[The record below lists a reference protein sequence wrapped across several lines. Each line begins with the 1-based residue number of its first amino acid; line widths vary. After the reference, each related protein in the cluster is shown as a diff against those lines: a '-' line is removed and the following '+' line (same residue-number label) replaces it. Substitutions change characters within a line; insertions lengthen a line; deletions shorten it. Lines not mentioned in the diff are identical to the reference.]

1 MEIVCIHSYKGGAGK
16 TTIALNLATQLTSI
30 HGKKVL
36 LIESDFKMPSFEGI
50 FDFKPP
56 HYYNEYFV
64 TEKNLSLQD
73 CIRKHPSIKN
83 LDLIFAN
90 PTFNPEEKI
99 HLWDKRYHAFHLRR
113 LQSSLLELKNKN
125 IYDYVIFDTPPGL
138 SYIAINNI
146 ALSNYGIVVVRP
158 NSQAIKGTF
167 NMLEQLYLKTKSTD
181 QINLFIVFN
190 QIPRVPMTKELNDW
204 AQKFI
209 SLRIKEAGR
218 IPCSCQG
225 TYDMA
230 IGKHIFE
237 SDHEINSYMK
247 PLVSYLKKEDMLV
260 TIPDPT
266 TNF

>member
-16 TTIALNLATQLTSI
+16 TTIALNLATQLTSA

-50 FDFKPP
+50 FDFKPQ
-56 HYYNEYFV
+56 HYFNDYFA

-73 CIRKHPSIKN
+73 CITKHPSYKN
-83 LDLIFAN
+83 LDVIIAN

-113 LQSSLLELKNKN
+113 LQTSLLDIKNKN
-125 IYDYVIFDTPPGL
+125 LYDYVIFDTPPGL

-146 ALSNYGIVVVRP
+146 ALSNYGIIVVRP
-158 NSQAIKGTF
+158 NSQAIKGTYT
-167 NMLEQLYLKTKSTD
+167 MLEQLYLKTKSPD
-181 QINLFIVFN
+181 QIKLYLLFN
-190 QIPRVPMTKELNDW
+190 QIPRVPMTRELDAWKN
-204 AQKFI
+204 KF
-209 SLRIKEAGR
+209 STLQVQEAGR

-230 IGKHIFE
+230 IGKHVFE

-247 PLVSYLKKEDMLV
+247 PLISYLKKEDMLV